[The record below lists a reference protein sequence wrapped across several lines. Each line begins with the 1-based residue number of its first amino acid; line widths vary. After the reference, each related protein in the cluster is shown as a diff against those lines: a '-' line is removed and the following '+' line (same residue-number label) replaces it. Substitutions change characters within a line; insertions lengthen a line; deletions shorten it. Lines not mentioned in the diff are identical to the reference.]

1 MSQRTASGPPRSA
14 GTVRTTT
21 GLGYNPLPAHASI
34 EQTQKRDALA
44 RAGRRGLP
52 DVEVGADELDKT
64 IDQRGSD
71 DEADYLLARDPMMD
85 AVNRVREPGTAYKFL
100 NDRVCAEIGTEG
112 YETVLER
119 GEKVRVGEMFL
130 GKIPQRIA
138 DRRLAHAAEM
148 SEQLVRESADTFEQG
163 VDKLKREAAGM
174 GLRVL
179 DPGEL
184 MHANATENREYFG
197 QARGAGLK
205 ITRGE

>member
-1 MSQRTASGPPRSA
+1 M
-14 GTVRTTT
+14 
-21 GLGYNPLPAHASI
+21 
-34 EQTQKRDALA
+34 
-44 RAGRRGLP
+44 
-52 DVEVGADELDKT
+52 GADDLDKT

-71 DEADYLLARDPMMD
+71 DEEDYLLARDPMMD

-112 YETVLER
+112 YETVLDER

-138 DRRLAHAAEM
+138 DRRLKHAADM
-148 SEQLVRESADTFEQG
+148 SEQQVRESEDTFVQG

-184 MHANATENREYFG
+184 MRASATENEGYLG
-197 QARGAGLK
+197 QERGAGLRV
-205 ITRGE
+205 TRGSE